1 MKYLNTYFLLFCL
14 CLTSCTSQKK
24 LQTEPSF
31 DIGKASCQEYV
42 SGREESGSGTELRIP
57 VTLIENSDIQMNH
70 VYFRGKQVD
79 AIVNTVNGENVI
91 VVRIPNTASK
101 SPEAIDLNL
110 GKDEAVVS
118 YSENG
123 KLKYAKVSDIKQKQP
138 QIYKGAPKN

>member
-1 MKYLNTYFLLFCL
+1 M
-14 CLTSCTSQKK
+14 QA
-24 LQTEPSF
+24 EPSF

-70 VYFRGKQVD
+70 VYFREKQVD

>member
-1 MKYLNTYFLLFCL
+1 M
-14 CLTSCTSQKK
+14 QA
-24 LQTEPSF
+24 EPSF

-57 VTLIENSDIQMNH
+57 VTLIDNSDIQMNH

>member
-1 MKYLNTYFLLFCL
+1 M
-14 CLTSCTSQKK
+14 QA
-24 LQTEPSF
+24 EPSF

-57 VTLIENSDIQMNH
+57 VTLIDNSDIQMNH

-123 KLKYAKVSDIKQKQP
+123 KLKYAKVSDIKQKQR

>member
-1 MKYLNTYFLLFCL
+1 M
-14 CLTSCTSQKK
+14 
-24 LQTEPSF
+24 
-31 DIGKASCQEYV
+31 

-70 VYFRGKQVD
+70 VYFMGKQVD
-79 AIVNTVNGENVI
+79 AIVNSVNGENVI

>member
-1 MKYLNTYFLLFCL
+1 M
-14 CLTSCTSQKK
+14 QA
-24 LQTEPSF
+24 EPSF

-57 VTLIENSDIQMNH
+57 VSLIENSDIQMNH
-70 VYFRGKQVD
+70 IYFREKQVD

>member
-1 MKYLNTYFLLFCL
+1 
-14 CLTSCTSQKK
+14 
-24 LQTEPSF
+24 LQAEPSF

-57 VTLIENSDIQMNH
+57 VSLIENSDIQMNH
-70 VYFRGKQVD
+70 IYFREKQVD

>member
-1 MKYLNTYFLLFCL
+1 M
-14 CLTSCTSQKK
+14 QA
-24 LQTEPSF
+24 EPSF

-57 VTLIENSDIQMNH
+57 VMLIENSDIQMNH

-79 AIVNTVNGENVI
+79 AIINTVNGENVI

-138 QIYKGAPKN
+138 LIYKGAPKN